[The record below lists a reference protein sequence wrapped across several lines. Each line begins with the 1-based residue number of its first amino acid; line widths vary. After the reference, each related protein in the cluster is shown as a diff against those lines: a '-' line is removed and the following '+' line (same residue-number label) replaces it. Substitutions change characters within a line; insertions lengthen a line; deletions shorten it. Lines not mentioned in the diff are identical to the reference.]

1 MSMTPMPFHIVSDDG
16 RTVVIVIAGVEYE
29 LRRLRWRERNRAV
42 HGAVAVTAATVAL
55 APMAFAEHVLAASL
69 VAMRRGDERQ
79 PVTLE
84 QCRELPVELGD
95 MLLAAT
101 VHVNRRLP
109 IASSESLVDD
119 RRRAIEAHGTRY
131 ILSAWSWGMRNR
143 ILAQVTPDGDGSIDV
158 AAFHELVLDTM
169 CTAIGDA
176 APPAGWLD
184 DLAADTGDALLDAAL
199 RLSGLDQGAL
209 DLVTSALRHGQPH
222 DAIRLYHICKQFG
235 WTPGQVREQLASDID
250 ALWAV
255 HLATAPPAPPLAV
268 PPAAPI
274 AGAWRHGETV
284 ILAVDD

>member
-1 MSMTPMPFHIVSDDG
+1 MPFHIASDDG
-16 RTVVIVIAGVEYE
+16 RTVMVAIAGAEYE

-42 HGAVAVTAATVAL
+42 HGAVAVTAGTVAL

-69 VAMRRGDERQ
+69 VAMRRGDERR
-79 PVTLE
+79 PVTPE

-95 MLLAAT
+95 LLLAAA

-109 IASSESLVDD
+109 VASSESIIDD
-119 RRRAIEAHGTRY
+119 RRKTVEMQGMRY
-131 ILSAWSWGMRNR
+131 TLSAWTWGTRNR
-143 ILAQVTPDGDGSIDV
+143 ILAQVTPDAGSSIDV
-158 AAFHELVLDTM
+158 AAFHELVLGTM

-176 APPAGWLD
+176 SPPAGWLD
-184 DLAADTGDALLDAAL
+184 ELAADIGDALLDAAL
-199 RLSGLDQGAL
+199 RLVGLDPGAL
-209 DLVTSALRHGQPH
+209 DLITSALRHGQPH
-222 DAIRLYHICKQFG
+222 DAIRLYHVCKQFG

-255 HLATAPPAPPLAV
+255 HLATATPPAV
-268 PPAAPI
+268 PPAAPLAAPP